1 MDASWFEAME
11 VDARVRPDVYRD
23 LGFADFRLMVEEVD
37 GTEVRRFGLVLDGY
51 DVLSAGELHDPVAFG
66 ADATVTGP
74 KEVWD
79 DLHANIVAHGGA
91 DRAHTLN
98 ALSIAEEPLR
108 VVSADPV
115 GRDKFYRYAE
125 TLQTLF
131 DALARAPLGV

>member
-1 MDASWFEAME
+1 MESAWFDAME

-23 LGFADFRLMVEEVD
+23 LGFADFRLMVEETD
-37 GTEVRRFGLVLDGY
+37 GVYVRRFGLVLDGY
-51 DVLSAGELHDPVAFG
+51 DVLFAGELDDADAFG
-66 ADATVTGP
+66 AEATVTGP

-79 DLHANIVAHGGA
+79 DLHANIVANGGA
-91 DRAHTLN
+91 DREHTLN
-98 ALSIAEEPLR
+98 ALSIAEAPLR
-108 VVSADPV
+108 VESPDPV